1 MDQSILRAIQ
11 QEIRRI
17 ECKLDNPRTGL
28 AEIKAEVAAIECA
41 IKDLDMH
48 EIVCKLKALDEQLE
62 DVLEA
67 TDDVLDKLDN
77 PHFGLEEIKHEI
89 EAIER
94 AVACLNLTPVLGL
107 LNQIKQEVHEIE
119 CKLDSPE
126 FGLKEIKDE
135 VRAIEDAI
143 QDQKHGL
150 PEILE
155 EVKEIEDLL
164 ENPEFGLEEIKREV
178 AAIECRLDNLNTQQ
192 LLSLLAALKG
202 IALCIQQKLDSPE
215 FGLEEIKGEVRGIE
229 ETLCD
234 PHFGLREIK
243 EEIEDLECLLRKLDL
258 EGTLCLLGAVEAE
271 LSELDCK
278 LEHICF
284 PVEGLEREIEEIKCL
299 LADPQFGLREIK
311 CEIEQILSG
320 SGSCDLSV
328 VLAQLEQILSR
339 LDNPEYGLQEIKSE
353 VASIEQ
359 TLGDPDHG
367 LQEIKNEVA
376 SIEQTLGDPGY
387 GLQEIKAEIEEI
399 LAGMGGG
406 GGNPPLT
413 SGTVVKANGANSVVV
428 VVTNNNAAAQN
439 VTVNVFARLP
449 TQAALP
455 PSPVLLNVP
464 AVTASAIVID
474 LPTTV
479 TAFEVRVN
487 PGIPNSL
494 MLFAAARTQNAN
506 SPLAASNLLPENT
519 IRNAEFRPFTT
530 GS

>member
-1 MDQSILRAIQ
+1 VDQSILRAIQ

-48 EIVCKLKALDEQLE
+48 QILCKLKALDEQLE

-77 PHFGLEEIKHEI
+77 PHFGLEEIKQEI

-126 FGLKEIKDE
+126 FGLREIKDE

-155 EVKEIEDLL
+155 ELREIEDLLESPEFGLEEIKREIAAIECKLDNINTQQLLSLLAAVKGIALCIQQKL
-164 ENPEFGLEEIKREV
+164 ENPEFGLEEIK
-178 AAIECRLDNLNTQQ
+178 D
-192 LLSLLAALKG
+192 
-202 IALCIQQKLDSPE
+202 
-215 FGLEEIKGEVRGIE
+215 EVRGIE
-229 ETLCD
+229 ETLSD
-234 PHFGLREIK
+234 HHFGLRAIK

-258 EGTLCLLGAVEAE
+258 EETLCLLGAIEAE
-271 LSELDCK
+271 LSDLDRK
-278 LEHICF
+278 LDHVCF
-284 PVEGLEREIEEIKCL
+284 PVECLERLLEEIKCL
-299 LADPQFGLREIK
+299 LTNPRFGLEEIK
-311 CEIEQILSG
+311 SEVANIERTLG
-320 SGSCDLSV
+320 
-328 VLAQLEQILSR
+328 
-339 LDNPEYGLQEIKSE
+339 NPEYGLQEIKTE
-353 VASIEQ
+353 VASIER
-359 TLGDPDHG
+359 TL
-367 LQEIKNEVA
+367 N
-376 SIEQTLGDPGY
+376 DPGF

-413 SGTVVKANGANSVVV
+413 SGTVFRTNGASSVIV
-428 VVTNNNAAAQN
+428 VVTNNASVAQDI
-439 VTVNVFARLP
+439 TVSVFARLP
-449 TQAALP
+449 TQATLP
-455 PSPVLLNVP
+455 PTPVVLNVP
-464 AVTASAIVID
+464 AVTAAAIVVD
-474 LPTTV
+474 LQTA

-487 PGIPNSL
+487 VTIPNSV
-494 MLFAAARTQNAN
+494 MVFAAARTQNAN
-506 SPLAASNLLPENT
+506 APLAASNLLPENT
-519 IRNAEFRPFTT
+519 IRNAEFRPYTT
-530 GS
+530 GTTSA